1 MIYSPKEARRLSKE
15 YKYVKASLQRV
26 EDDINAYLRTVAG
39 KLKLFN
45 EVRNRMQVI
54 EENQVKVQDE
64 YQNIFKSFQKAE
76 SKYEDMKSRVNHF
89 ENGHSYNLH
98 KFRSKEEAYKRLNLA
113 REKFEEEKPRYENIE
128 KAKAITQDQS
138 TWSRKEWTREQELT
152 SSISTKSRK
161 PKSCS

>member
-1 MIYSPKEARRLSKE
+1 MSNQRLDYYQEMIYSPKEARRLSKE

-128 KAKAITQDQS
+128 KAKESLKI
-138 TWSRKEWTREQELT
+138 KYLEQERVDKETRRPLQ
-152 SSISTKSRK
+152 
-161 PKSCS
+161 